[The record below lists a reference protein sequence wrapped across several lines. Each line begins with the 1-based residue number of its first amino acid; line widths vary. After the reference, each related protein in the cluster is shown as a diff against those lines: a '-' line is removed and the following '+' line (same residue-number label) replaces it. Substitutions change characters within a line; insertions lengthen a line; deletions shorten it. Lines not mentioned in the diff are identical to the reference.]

1 MIACSIVVQ
10 FSWGSIWW
18 ILYHASS
25 KYNTLWS
32 TTNIDYYFWQV
43 CKAEYSCSLS
53 SSGTSVSALGSFTME
68 FFTSGSDMDL
78 SLSLGHTGDAFP
90 RKKKIQV
97 LKKLIKA
104 LYGLQVGGKIC
115 VVEPVPR
122 AIVPV
127 LKYVYWRSG
136 IECDISIENKDGIW
150 KSELIHIWWVDACIY
165 QASGSSIQPGDA
177 CTCFLR
183 TCPPKSPFNI
193 CLKQFISC
201 KHTVICRS

>member
-1 MIACSIVVQ
+1 
-10 FSWGSIWW
+10 
-18 ILYHASS
+18 
-25 KYNTLWS
+25 
-32 TTNIDYYFWQV
+32 
-43 CKAEYSCSLS
+43 
-53 SSGTSVSALGSFTME
+53 ME
-68 FFTSGSDMDL
+68 FSTSGSDMDL

-136 IECDISIENKDGIW
+136 IECDISIENKDGI
-150 KSELIHIWWVDACIY
+150 
-165 QASGSSIQPGDA
+165 
-177 CTCFLR
+177 
-183 TCPPKSPFNI
+183 
-193 CLKQFISC
+193 
-201 KHTVICRS
+201 